1 MKTRN
6 QDIAMMILEKL
17 NPNNRISIYYSS
29 KADSIDVYRF
39 KTNTESEGRHLSSLA
54 TDQAA
59 CAFYEKI
66 IEWISSDENEVI
78 ENIDFQQ
85 EMNTEFEEELNEVE

>member
-29 KADSIDVYRF
+29 EADSIDVYRF
-39 KTNTESEGRHLSSLA
+39 INDKESEGRHLSYLA
-54 TDQAA
+54 DDHEA
-59 CAFYEKI
+59 CTFYEEVV
-66 IEWISSDENEVI
+66 EWIDSEENDVI
-78 ENIDFQQ
+78 ENIDYQQ
-85 EMNTEFEEELNEVE
+85 ELFAEHEEF

>member
-29 KADSIDVYRF
+29 EADSIDVYRF
-39 KTNTESEGRHLSSLA
+39 INDKESRRETS
-54 TDQAA
+54 
-59 CAFYEKI
+59 
-66 IEWISSDENEVI
+66 
-78 ENIDFQQ
+78 
-85 EMNTEFEEELNEVE
+85 